1 MLDDAE
7 CEGARVARDPAY
19 DGRFFTGC
27 RTTGIYCR
35 PVCPVRPAHP
45 PYGIFSAALFPLPQL
60 YTPVGTLSMSAT
72 GHGPP
77 GSPTRA
83 NDRLGSKGAL
93 RARNQMFDLYLAYR
107 RLIGDVRLV

>member
-1 MLDDAE
+1 MQRRLACLTMQNAKGRE
-7 CEGARVARDPAY
+7 WPATRPMTAASLLGVEPRASIAGPSARFDP
-19 DGRFFTGC
+19 
-27 RTTGIYCR
+27 RT
-35 PVCPVRPAHP
+35 

-93 RARNQMFDLYLAYR
+93 RARPPE
-107 RLIGDVRLV
+107 

>member
-83 NDRLGSKGAL
+83 NDRLGSTAVDFTAG
-93 RARNQMFDLYLAYR
+93 RE
-107 RLIGDVRLV
+107 RLGRVDCGP